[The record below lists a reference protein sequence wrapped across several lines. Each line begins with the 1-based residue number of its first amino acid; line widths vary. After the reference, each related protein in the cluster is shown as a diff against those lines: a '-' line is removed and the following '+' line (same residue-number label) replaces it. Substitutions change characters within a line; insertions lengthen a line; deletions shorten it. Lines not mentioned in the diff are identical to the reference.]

1 MLAHEDD
8 IVEFTYPD
16 QNLMKNLSS
25 FSFIGGSG
33 YALYSL
39 AEGDGLKKAILG
51 KDARFIVVLK
61 DQLGEQRTVRTFNFS
76 RNLYFAILAI
86 FWHFLT
92 YLTTFGHFGQGCL
105 IYRGP

>member
-33 YALYSL
+33 YAPYSL

-61 DQLGEQRTVRTFNFS
+61 DQLREQRTVRTFTFYEIFILPFW
-76 RNLYFAILAI
+76 LYFG
-86 FWHFLT
+86 
-92 YLTTFGHFGQGCL
+92 TF
-105 IYRGP
+105 

>member
-33 YALYSL
+33 CAAYSK

-51 KDARFIVVLK
+51 KDARFIVVLN
-61 DQLGEQRTVRTFNFS
+61 DQLREQRTVR
-76 RNLYFAILAI
+76 
-86 FWHFLT
+86 
-92 YLTTFGHFGQGCL
+92 
-105 IYRGP
+105 